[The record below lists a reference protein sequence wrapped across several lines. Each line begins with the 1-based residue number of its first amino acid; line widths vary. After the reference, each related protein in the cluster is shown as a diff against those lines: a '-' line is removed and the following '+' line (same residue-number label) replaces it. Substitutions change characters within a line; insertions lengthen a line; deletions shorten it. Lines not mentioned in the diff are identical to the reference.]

1 MRVVEK
7 SPAIKLVS
15 LNMGASRLLIF
26 IENDHEIRMGPQ
38 LGGFEASAGLL

>member
-15 LNMGASRLLIF
+15 LNMGASRLLF
-26 IENDHEIRMGPQ
+26 YQDGDWAANET
-38 LGGFEASAGLL
+38 